1 MECVHTHHGG
11 DGGRQRAERAPPP
24 LPPRCACGLAGLLRP
39 PKEGDLGSAAKSWN
53 SLEEREFD
61 SPTPG
66 VRAKNTEPSRRKT
79 YNDFE

>member
-1 MECVHTHHGG
+1 MCTRTVGG
-11 DGGRQRAERAPPP
+11 TGGGSAPNARRPLSPP
-24 LPPRCACGLAGLLRP
+24 GVRVGWLGCFAP

-53 SLEEREFD
+53 SREEREFD

-66 VRAKNTEPSRRKT
+66 VRAKYPEPSRRKT